1 MKKYIFMCLATL
13 LCLEACKENERQL
26 FALNE
31 DFLNIWFGG
40 VELTSRTDSTVYNY
54 YYRPLTLEYDSV
66 MFHVRVAGMP
76 SALDRTFE
84 LEAVEGDLGQVIAG
98 EHYVVKP
105 YVIPQGEVSGIFP
118 IYLKSTDDFKN
129 SSFKV
134 VFAVREK
141 DGFRGGAR
149 EYARL
154 YLSVEDMEKKPFYW
168 EEDLETYQP
177 LNKFWGT
184 YSAVKYRFMTQVIGV
199 PVTRVCYGAVIPSA
213 PGELTYS
220 EAVYWQNR
228 CRQELE
234 AYNND
239 PANPDRPLSDEFGP
253 ISF

>member
-66 MFHVRVAGMP
+66 MFNVRVAGMP
-76 SALDRTFE
+76 SAVDRTFE
-84 LEAVEGDLGQVIAG
+84 LEAVEGDLDQVIAG

-154 YLSVEDMEKKPFYW
+154 YLIVEDMEKKQFYL
-168 EEDLETYQP
+168 EDDLETNQP
-177 LNKFWGT
+177 LSKFW
-184 YSAVKYRFMTQVIGV
+184 
-199 PVTRVCYGAVIPSA
+199 
-213 PGELTYS
+213 
-220 EAVYWQNR
+220 
-228 CRQELE
+228 
-234 AYNND
+234 
-239 PANPDRPLSDEFGP
+239 
-253 ISF
+253 

>member
-66 MFHVRVAGMP
+66 MFNVRVAGMP
-76 SALDRTFE
+76 SAVDRTFE
-84 LEAVEGDLGQVIAG
+84 LEAVEGDLDQVIAG

-154 YLSVEDMEKKPFYW
+154 YLIVEDMEKKPFYW

-177 LNKFWGT
+177 LSKFWGT

-213 PGELTYS
+213 PGELT
-220 EAVYWQNR
+220 
-228 CRQELE
+228 
-234 AYNND
+234 
-239 PANPDRPLSDEFGP
+239 
-253 ISF
+253 

>member
-1 MKKYIFMCLATL
+1 
-13 LCLEACKENERQL
+13 
-26 FALNE
+26 
-31 DFLNIWFGG
+31 
-40 VELTSRTDSTVYNY
+40 
-54 YYRPLTLEYDSV
+54 
-66 MFHVRVAGMP
+66 MP

-154 YLSVEDMEKKPFYW
+154 YLIDVYK
-168 EEDLETYQP
+168 
-177 LNKFWGT
+177 
-184 YSAVKYRFMTQVIGV
+184 RQVRRILKWLKIRNIRLRLRRRG
-199 PVTRVCYGAVIPSA
+199 
-213 PGELTYS
+213 
-220 EAVYWQNR
+220 WK
-228 CRQELE
+228 
-234 AYNND
+234 
-239 PANPDRPLSDEFGP
+239 
-253 ISF
+253 